1 MSSRFL
7 DTYGYYFALLAV
19 YLQKIIFLPG
29 TDFYAQCGIISWAWR
44 AYANCCTAKESQKL
58 SQSSYMYLLANLFN
72 SSILQHVPECGVEGL
87 IGHAIT
93 ERYKTQRKTHVWSD
107 ETTSVRERYL
117 LNIVLLLLSA
127 FSLRL
132 ALYSLR
138 LVLRLALHLL
148 R

>member
-1 MSSRFL
+1 
-7 DTYGYYFALLAV
+7 
-19 YLQKIIFLPG
+19 
-29 TDFYAQCGIISWAWR
+29 
-44 AYANCCTAKESQKL
+44 
-58 SQSSYMYLLANLFN
+58 MYLLANLFN
-72 SSILQHVPECGVEGL
+72 SSILQHVPECGAEGL

-93 ERYKTQRKTHVWSD
+93 ERYETQRKTHVWSD

-148 R
+148 RLV